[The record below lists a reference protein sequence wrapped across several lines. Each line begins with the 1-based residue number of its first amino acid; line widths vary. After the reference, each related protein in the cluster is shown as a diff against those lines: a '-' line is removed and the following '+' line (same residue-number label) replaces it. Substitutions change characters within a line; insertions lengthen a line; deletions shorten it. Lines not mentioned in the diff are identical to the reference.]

1 MSLEHLHASAQM
13 ESMFIQ
19 TEDTPNP
26 ATLKFLPGRDVVGK
40 EGTIREVTRGDD
52 VSRAPL
58 AEMLFMIPDVHRVFF
73 GTDYISVTRGEEA
86 QWKHLKPAVLG
97 AIMDFYVAGGVP
109 LLDQLQEGSVDEQV
123 YEGETLEIVEQ
134 IKELIELRVRPAV
147 AQDGGDIVF
156 RHFDVEDG
164 SVYLE
169 MRGACAG
176 CPSSTMTLKS
186 GIENLLKHY
195 VPEVTRVEQ
204 AVG

>member
-1 MSLEHLHASAQM
+1 MELAQFAQLPQIAP
-13 ESMFIQ
+13 MFIQ

-26 ATLKFLPGRDVVGK
+26 ATLKFLPGRDVVGPN
-40 EGTIREVTRGDD
+40 GRVREYSRGDN
-52 VSRAPL
+52 VSDAPM

-73 GTDYISVTRGEEA
+73 GSDYISVTRGEDA
-86 QWKHLKPAVLG
+86 QWKHLKPAILG
-97 AIMDFYVAGGVP
+97 AIMDFYVAGGTP
-109 LLDQLQEGSVDEQV
+109 LLEQLQSGEVEEQV

-156 RHFDVEDG
+156 RHFDDQDG
-164 SVYLE
+164 IVYLE

-176 CPSSTMTLKS
+176 CPSSSMTLKS

-195 VPEVTRVEQ
+195 VPEVNAVEQ
-204 AVG
+204 AVA